1 MRSIGVIP
9 ARFASKRLPGK
20 PLLLIDNKPMI
31 QHIWERASQC
41 SNLDE
46 LIVAT
51 DDGRIYDK
59 VTEFGGKAVLT
70 SSELKSGSDRAAEA
84 VKEMTADVVINIQG
98 DEPFIEPALI
108 DNLVE
113 MFADGDSVMATAVR
127 LSDENDDLQ
136 DPNIVK
142 VTRDENWN
150 ALSFSRE
157 MIASGADSSVPEQ
170 LIHIG
175 IYGYSSDFLMK
186 FRELEQTPLELT
198 ERLEQMR
205 AIEHGFKIKLLQ
217 TTYHSFSVDTEED
230 LIKANDLVNNLKGKE
245 IEIF

>member
-31 QHIWERASQC
+31 QHVWERASQC

-113 MFADGDSVMATAVR
+113 MFADGDRVMATAVR

>member
-31 QHIWERASQC
+31 QHVWERASQC

-175 IYGYSSDFLMK
+175 IYGYSSEFLIK
-186 FRELEQTPLELT
+186 FKELEQTPLELT

>member
-31 QHIWERASQC
+31 QHVWERASQC

-113 MFADGDSVMATAVR
+113 MFADGDTVMATAVR

-142 VTRDENWN
+142 ITRDENWN

>member
-31 QHIWERASQC
+31 QHVWERASQC

-113 MFADGDSVMATAVR
+113 MFADGDTVMVTAVR

-230 LIKANDLVNNLKGKE
+230 LIKANDLVKNLKGKE

>member
-31 QHIWERASQC
+31 QHVWERASQC

-98 DEPFIEPALI
+98 DEPFIEPELI

-113 MFADGDSVMATAVR
+113 MFADGDTVMATAVR

>member
-31 QHIWERASQC
+31 QHVWERASQC

>member
-9 ARFASKRLPGK
+9 ARFASTRLPGK
-20 PLLLIDNKPMI
+20 PLLLIDDKPML
-31 QHIWERASQC
+31 QHVWERASRC

-51 DDGRIYDK
+51 DDPRIVEK
-59 VTEFGGKAVLT
+59 VTGFGGKAVLT
-70 SSELKSGSDRAAEA
+70 SPEIKSGSDRVAEA
-84 VKEMTADVVINIQG
+84 VKGIGVDVVINIQG

-113 MFADGDSVMATAVR
+113 LFNDGNIVMASAVR
-127 LSDENDDLQ
+127 LADENDDLS
-136 DPNIVK
+136 DPNV
-142 VTRDENWN
+142 VMVERDEDSN
-150 ALSFSRE
+150 AVSFSR
-157 MIASGADSSVPEQ
+157 GAVARVGDTSVPEQ

-175 IYGYSSDFLMK
+175 IYGYTSDFLKK

-205 AIEHGFKIKLLQ
+205 AVEHGYKIKLLQ
-217 TTYHSFSVDTEED
+217 TNYRSLSVDTEED
-230 LIKANDLVNNLKGKE
+230 LIRANDFARNLKGKE
-245 IEIF
+245 IEIY

>member
-31 QHIWERASQC
+31 QHVWERASQC

-98 DEPFIEPALI
+98 DEPFIEPELI

-113 MFADGDSVMATAVR
+113 MFTDGDTVMATAVR

-142 VTRDENWN
+142 ITRDENWN

>member
-31 QHIWERASQC
+31 QHVWERASQC

-113 MFADGDSVMATAVR
+113 MFADGDTVMATAVR
-127 LSDENDDLQ
+127 ISDENDDLQ

>member
-31 QHIWERASQC
+31 QHVWERASQC

-84 VKEMTADVVINIQG
+84 VKEMTADIVINIQG

-113 MFADGDSVMATAVR
+113 MFADGDTVMVTAVR

-150 ALSFSRE
+150 AISFSRE

>member
-31 QHIWERASQC
+31 QHVWERASQC

-59 VTEFGGKAVLT
+59 VTEFGGHAVLT

>member
-31 QHIWERASQC
+31 QHVWERASQC

-51 DDGRIYDK
+51 DDCRIYDK

-113 MFADGDSVMATAVR
+113 MFADGDRVMATAVR

>member
-9 ARFASKRLPGK
+9 ARFASTRLPGK
-20 PLLLIDNKPMI
+20 PLLLIDDKPMI
-31 QHIWERASQC
+31 QHVWERASQC

-46 LIVAT
+46 LIVST
-51 DDGRIYDK
+51 DDDRIYDK
-59 VTEFGGKAVLT
+59 VTKFGGRAVLT

-113 MFADGDSVMATAVR
+113 MFTDGDTVMATAVR

-150 ALSFSRE
+150 AISFSRE
-157 MIASGADSSVPEQ
+157 MIASGADSSVPEP

-230 LIKANDLVNNLKGKE
+230 LIKANDLVKNLKGKE

>member
-9 ARFASKRLPGK
+9 ARFASTRLPGK
-20 PLLLIDNKPMI
+20 PLLLIDDKPML
-31 QHIWERASQC
+31 QHVWERASRC

-51 DDGRIYDK
+51 DDPRIVEK
-59 VTEFGGKAVLT
+59 VTGFGGKAVLT
-70 SSELKSGSDRAAEA
+70 SPEIKSGSDRAAEA
-84 VKEMTADVVINIQG
+84 VKGIGVDVVINIQG

-113 MFADGDSVMATAVR
+113 LFNDGGIVMASAVR
-127 LSDENDDLQ
+127 LADENDDLS
-136 DPNIVK
+136 DPNV
-142 VTRDENWN
+142 VMVERDEDSN
-150 ALSFSRE
+150 AVSFNR
-157 MIASGADSSVPEQ
+157 GAVARVGDTSVPEQ

-175 IYGYSSDFLMK
+175 IYGYTSDFLKK

-205 AIEHGFKIKLLQ
+205 AVEHGYKIKLLQ
-217 TTYHSFSVDTEED
+217 TNYRSLSVDTEED
-230 LIKANDLVNNLKGKE
+230 LIRANDFARNLKGKE
-245 IEIF
+245 IEIY

>member
-31 QHIWERASQC
+31 QHVWERASQC

-113 MFADGDSVMATAVR
+113 MFADGDRVMATAVR

-230 LIKANDLVNNLKGKE
+230 LIKANDLVKNLKGKE

>member
-31 QHIWERASQC
+31 QHVWERASQC

-59 VTEFGGKAVLT
+59 VTEFGGHAVLT

-113 MFADGDSVMATAVR
+113 MFADGDRVMATAVR
-127 LSDENDDLQ
+127 LSDENDDLH

>member
-31 QHIWERASQC
+31 QHVWERASQC

-113 MFADGDSVMATAVR
+113 TFADGDSVMATAVR
-127 LSDENDDLQ
+127 ISDENDDLQ

>member
-31 QHIWERASQC
+31 QHVWERASQC

-175 IYGYSSDFLMK
+175 IYGYRYDFLMK

>member
-31 QHIWERASQC
+31 QHVWERASQC

-98 DEPFIEPALI
+98 DEPFIEPELI

-113 MFADGDSVMATAVR
+113 MFADGDRVMATAVR

>member
-31 QHIWERASQC
+31 QHVWERASQC

-230 LIKANDLVNNLKGKE
+230 LIKANDLVKNLKGKE

>member
-9 ARFASKRLPGK
+9 ARFASTRLPGK

-31 QHIWERASQC
+31 QHVWERASQC
-41 SNLDE
+41 SNLDD

-59 VTEFGGKAVLT
+59 VIEFGGHAVLT

-84 VKEMTADVVINIQG
+84 VKEMTADIVINIQG
-98 DEPFIEPALI
+98 DEPFIEPTLI

-113 MFADGDSVMATAVR
+113 MFIDGDTVMATAVR

-150 ALSFSRE
+150 AISFSRE
-157 MIASGADSSVPEQ
+157 IMASGADTSLPEQ
-170 LIHIG
+170 LVHIG

-230 LIKANDLVNNLKGKE
+230 LIKANDLVKNLKGKE
-245 IEIF
+245 IEIY

>member
-31 QHIWERASQC
+31 QHVWERASQC

-59 VTEFGGKAVLT
+59 VTEFGGHAVLT

-84 VKEMTADVVINIQG
+84 VKEMTADIVINIQG

-113 MFADGDSVMATAVR
+113 MFTDGDTVMATAVR

-142 VTRDENWN
+142 ITRDENWN

>member
-31 QHIWERASQC
+31 QHVWERASQC

-113 MFADGDSVMATAVR
+113 MFADGDTVMVTAVR

>member
-31 QHIWERASQC
+31 QHVWERASQC
-41 SNLDE
+41 SKLDE

-51 DDGRIYDK
+51 DDDRIYDK
-59 VTEFGGKAVLT
+59 VTEFGGHAVLT

-84 VKEMTADVVINIQG
+84 VKEMTADIVINIQG
-98 DEPFIEPALI
+98 DEPFIEPELI

-113 MFADGDSVMATAVR
+113 MFTDGDTVMATAVR

-150 ALSFSRE
+150 AISFSRE

-170 LIHIG
+170 LVHIG

-230 LIKANDLVNNLKGKE
+230 LIKANDLVKNLKGKE

>member
-9 ARFASKRLPGK
+9 ARFASTRLPGK
-20 PLLLIDNKPMI
+20 PLLLIESKPMI
-31 QHIWERASQC
+31 QHVWERASRC
-41 SNLDE
+41 SKLDE

-51 DDGRIYDK
+51 DDDRIYER

-70 SSELKSGSDRAAEA
+70 SPDLKSGSDRAAEA
-84 VKEMTADVVINIQG
+84 VRELTADVVINIQG

-113 MFADGDSVMATAVR
+113 MFNDGAAVMVTAVR
-127 LSDENDDLQ
+127 FSDENDDLA

-142 VTRDENWN
+142 VKRDENWN

-157 MIASGADSSVPEQ
+157 MLFSETDSSVSGQ
-170 LIHIG
+170 LVHIG
-175 IYGYSSDFLMK
+175 IYGYRHDFLMNFK
-186 FRELEQTPLELT
+186 ELEQTPLEIT

-205 AIEHGFKIKLLQ
+205 AIEHGFNINLLQ

-230 LIKANDLVNNLKGKE
+230 LVKANDFAQKFSGKE
-245 IEIF
+245 IEII

>member
-31 QHIWERASQC
+31 QHVWERASQC

-70 SSELKSGSDRAAEA
+70 SPDIKSGSDRAAEA

-113 MFADGDSVMATAVR
+113 MFADGDTVMATAVR

-230 LIKANDLVNNLKGKE
+230 LIKANDLVKKLKGKE

>member
-31 QHIWERASQC
+31 QHVWERASQC

-230 LIKANDLVNNLKGKE
+230 LIKANDLVKNLKGKE
-245 IEIF
+245 IEIY

>member
-31 QHIWERASQC
+31 QHVWERASQC

-51 DDGRIYDK
+51 DDCRIYDK
-59 VTEFGGKAVLT
+59 VTEFGGHAVLT

-113 MFADGDSVMATAVR
+113 MFADGDRVMATAVR

-230 LIKANDLVNNLKGKE
+230 LIKANDLVKNLKGKE

>member
-9 ARFASKRLPGK
+9 ARFASTRLPGK
-20 PLLLIDNKPMI
+20 PLLLIDNKPII
-31 QHIWERASQC
+31 QHVWERVSQC
-41 SNLDE
+41 SKLDE

-51 DDGRIYDK
+51 DDDRIFDK
-59 VTEFGGKAVLT
+59 VIEFGGKAVLT

-84 VKEMTADVVINIQG
+84 VKEMTADIVINIQG

-108 DNLVE
+108 DNLAE
-113 MFADGDSVMATAVR
+113 MFTDGDTVMATAVR
-127 LSDENDDLQ
+127 FSDENDDLQ

-150 ALSFSRE
+150 AISFSRE

-175 IYGYSSDFLMK
+175 IYGYSSDFLIK
-186 FRELEQTPLELT
+186 FKELEQTPLELT

-230 LIKANDLVNNLKGKE
+230 LIKANDLVKNLKGKE

>member
-31 QHIWERASQC
+31 QHVWERASQC

-46 LIVAT
+46 LIVST
-51 DDGRIYDK
+51 DDDRIYDK

-113 MFADGDSVMATAVR
+113 MFADGDRVMATAVR
-127 LSDENDDLQ
+127 ISDENDDLQ

-205 AIEHGFKIKLLQ
+205 AIEYGFKIKLLQ